1 MCRINLLFLIII
13 FLLTGCSKQET
24 IRASGEGEY
33 WKAHVVYEVTDSKL
47 YDRGGIEYTGDEE
60 LIYVTYSVITDDN
73 ISLNG
78 EFYPQENQI
87 AESFGTTVTN
97 NPSTKDE
104 AIIALNHSY
113 IEIKWQ
119 TNTGEYEE
127 KINLKV
133 N

>member
-1 MCRINLLFLIII
+1 MYRISLLSLIVF

-24 IRASGEGEY
+24 IRAIGEGEY
-33 WKAHVVYEVTDSKL
+33 WKAHVIYEVTNSEL
-47 YDRGGIEYTGDEE
+47 YDRGGIDYTGDEE
-60 LIYVTYSVITDDN
+60 LNYVTYTVITDDN
-73 ISLNG
+73 VSLNG
-78 EFYPQENQI
+78 EFYPQENQT
-87 AESFGTTVTN
+87 AESFGTTITN
-97 NPSTKDE
+97 HPPSKDE

-113 IEIKWQ
+113 IEIKWR